1 MVSWDS
7 DALRIPATAYAPA
20 LAATWPGQFGHTF
33 TMKVLSFIFFNPL
46 TRAYLTNDTILS
58 FDSNKRFLAMGLEL
72 LYFLSVFIPLM
83 LPFFI
88 WGQMNQDIHIGQVIT
103 NDFKTSDLI
112 VFIPAGFLYMG
123 LFNKD
128 FYSGQ
133 SVVHRLL
140 GYQIVDNKTSKP
152 ADRLRCMLRNITA
165 PLWMIE
171 GIITLFSPNRRL
183 GDIIAGTRI
192 MDVDKSDP
200 ELIIKEIHETK
211 YNGLTV
217 LTLILPTLIMWTLM
231 TLTEILW

>member
-1 MVSWDS
+1 MV
-7 DALRIPATAYAPA
+7 AV
-20 LAATWPGQFGHTF
+20 TWPGQFGQPF

-46 TRAYLTNDTILS
+46 TNAYLTNDTILS
-58 FDSNKRFLAMGLEL
+58 FNSNKRFLSMVLEL
-72 LYFLSVFIPLM
+72 LYFLSVFIPLL

-88 WGQMNQDIHIGQVIT
+88 WSQMNQDIDVGQQVT
-103 NDFKTSDLI
+103 NDFTTSDLI
-112 VFIPAGFLYMG
+112 IFIPTSLLHIG

-128 FYSGQ
+128 FFSGQ

-140 GYQIVDNKTSKP
+140 GYQIINTKTLKP

-171 GIITLFSPNRRL
+171 GIVTLFSPNRRL

-192 MDVDKSDP
+192 VDVDKSDP
-200 ELIIKEIHETK
+200 KLILKDIYYTK

-217 LTLILPTLIMWTLM
+217 LTLVLPVLILWTL
-231 TLTEILW
+231 TALKEILW